1 MISTLNKELSYGIN
15 ICHPTGVKGIHA
27 ETYAIM
33 NLPSLPRK
41 KHLKKI
47 DIIVIRTSIKAKL
60 GMSKPCI
67 KCLINMSI
75 LPQKKGYVIKNIF
88 YSDKDG
94 NIVNATLKNLINC
107 DDYYVSRFY
116 RESNFKIKQ

>member
-15 ICHPTGVKGIHA
+15 ICHPTGVNGIHA
-27 ETYAIM
+27 EAYAIM

-41 KHLKKI
+41 KNLKKI
-47 DIIVIRTSIKAKL
+47 DILVIRTSAKARL

-67 KCLINMSI
+67 KCLIDMSI

-94 NIVNATLKNLINC
+94 NIVNTTLKHLINC
-107 DDYYVSRFY
+107 NDYYVSRFY
-116 RESNFKIKQ
+116 RERNFQIK

>member
-1 MISTLNKELSYGIN
+1 
-15 ICHPTGVKGIHA
+15 
-27 ETYAIM
+27 M

-41 KHLKKI
+41 KNLKKI
-47 DIIVIRTSIKAKL
+47 DILVIRTSAKARL

-67 KCLINMSI
+67 KCLIDMSI

-94 NIVNATLKNLINC
+94 NIVNTTLKHLINC
-107 DDYYVSRFY
+107 NDYYVSRFY
-116 RESNFKIKQ
+116 RERNFQIK